1 METVER
7 QPFSL
12 AGVDFSALKRRSDVY
27 AALGLIFILLLMI
40 IPLPPVILDLCLAL
54 NITIAILILVLS
66 LYIERVVEFSVFPAI
81 LLVTTLFRL
90 SLNVAS
96 TRLIL
101 LYGHEGTE
109 AAGSVIQSFGVFV
122 VGGSYVVGLVIF
134 IILVIINFVVIT
146 KGATRIAEVAARFT
160 LDAMPG
166 KQMAIDADLNAG
178 LIDENEAR
186 RRREDISSEA
196 SFHGAMDGASK
207 FVRGDAVAGI
217 IITLVNIG
225 AGLVIGVLQK
235 GLPMGEAAQIYTILT
250 IGDGLVGQVPALII
264 STAAGMLVTRSAS
277 RKDFGADIQQQ
288 FTRYTTAIWVVVGI
302 LTLFALIPGLPF
314 FPFMTLAL
322 LMGFMAYRLGQAEE
336 RKKAAP
342 VAERPAPGKAKRA
355 EDDYE
360 KMLDIDLIE
369 LEVGYGLIPL
379 VDANQNGE
387 LLGRVQSIRKQF
399 ALQSGFIVP
408 PIHIKDNLQLSPN
421 QYRVSL
427 KGVQIATA
435 EMMPGY
441 QLAMDP
447 GTVTESIRG
456 ISTREPAFGLPAQW
470 ITPDKRE
477 RAQLA
482 GYTVVDCPTVMA
494 THLSEL
500 IKKHAY
506 ELLGRQETQNLL
518 NNLAK
523 SYPKLVE
530 DLVPNVLN
538 LGTIMRVLQNLLREG
553 VSIRDLRTI
562 LETMADWASAS
573 QDTDVL
579 TEYVRHALAR
589 SISAAF
595 VSDDN
600 TLQLLTLERRVEEAL
615 QNAIQYREHGSQLA
629 MDPVTAQ
636 KILDRLAE
644 LVPLFPAGRQAV
656 VLCIPQIRPHLRR
669 LTERYFPNLA
679 VLSHNEIAPGLKVK
693 SLGTVN
699 INAG

>member
-7 QPFSL
+7 QGFSL
-12 AGVDFSALKRRSDVY
+12 SGIDFSALKRRSDVY
-27 AALGLIFILLLMI
+27 ASLGLIFILLLMI

-109 AAGSVIQSFGVFV
+109 AAGSVIQSFGQFV

-186 RRREDISSEA
+186 RRREDIASEA

-235 GLPMGEAAQIYTILT
+235 GLAMGEAAQIYTILT
-250 IGDGLVGQVPALII
+250 IGDGLVGQIPALII

-288 FTRYTTAIWVVVGI
+288 FTRYTAAIWVVVGI
-302 LTLFALIPGLPF
+302 LVLFALIPGLPF

-322 LMGFMAYRLGQAEE
+322 LMGFMAYRLGQAEA
-336 RKKAAP
+336 RQKAAP
-342 VAERPAPGKAKRA
+342 VAERPLPGKAKRA

-360 KMLDIDLIE
+360 KMLNIDLIE

-427 KGVQIATA
+427 KGVQIASA

-441 QLAMDP
+441 HLAMDP
-447 GTVTESIRG
+447 GAVTETIRG
-456 ISTREPAFGLPAQW
+456 ISTHEPAFGLPAQW

-530 DLVPNVLN
+530 DLVPNILN

-562 LETMADWASAS
+562 LETMADWASSS

-589 SISAAF
+589 TISAAY

-600 TLQLLTLERRVEEAL
+600 TLQLLTLDRRVEEVL

-629 MDPVTAQ
+629 LDPVTAQ

-644 LVPLFPAGRQAV
+644 LVSVFPAGRQPV
-656 VLCIPQIRPHLRR
+656 VLCIPQLRPHLRR